1 MLKNKYYKYK
11 EKYIKLVGGTQI
23 INLQSVIDSNGVE
36 EIISFL
42 EREGIDIN
50 TIMID
55 GLNIFMY
62 IWFKYRFKSGMLDL
76 YPILLDKVQD
86 NNIIKDTIIYILFIN
101 KNISINRCKLFYD
114 KIEPFNIIEYLPTF
128 TSRYSH
134 LDLITDDII
143 ITQIKSIIEFIIH
156 ACFKLRSSIDRLRD
170 TMEELDIFEILV
182 KQLNPDIVNQSV
194 IKYINERE
202 HGKLEMFDP
211 DFRKEQYRNDT
222 NRPTVQIVLPI
233 IFKILLDNGLDPNNI
248 YNISK
253 LTSPLINIICKY
265 NNIELIELFCLYDTN
280 FYITDNSGKRAIDYM
295 TPETLSRFQTQIE
308 SIRLPEIQPIIE
320 INMSL
325 FMRELVKD
333 KLKEYLLENPEKINL
348 KDENDRTLLYY
359 INPDDT
365 EIIEFLLEN
374 GIDTN
379 FNDEMIYHIIY
390 NILFPKRDIEDSSYK
405 KLIEYIDFNSDTIHR
420 IFIENDDIEDIEI
433 IDYLLKN
440 NYNVHIILPG
450 QTKTQLELCHPDIR
464 DYIYSNHKHILTQ
477 WVEIAYENFIDPITH
492 ELLEDPYIAS
502 DGVTYSKSSL
512 DRLFT
517 QHNRRGVQGQ
527 VLILVNGNVGIPNLS
542 MRQMMDKFKL
552 GKLKISLG

>member
-1 MLKNKYYKYK
+1 
-11 EKYIKLVGGTQI
+11 
-23 INLQSVIDSNGVE
+23 
-36 EIISFL
+36 
-42 EREGIDIN
+42 
-50 TIMID
+50 MID

-86 NNIIKDTIIYILFIN
+86 NDIIKDTIIYILFIN
-101 KNISINRCKLFYD
+101 KNISINRCRLFYD

-134 LDLITDDII
+134 LDLITDEII
-143 ITQIKSIIEFIIH
+143 IKEIKSIISYIIH
-156 ACFKLRSSIDRLRD
+156 ACFMIKSSIEERLKD

-182 KQLNPDIVNQSV
+182 KQLNPYIINQSV
-194 IKYINERE
+194 IKYFNERE
-202 HGKLEMFDP
+202 GDNLDFFDP
-211 DFRKEQYRNDT
+211 DYRKQMYRNHT

-265 NNIELIELFCLYDTN
+265 NNIELIKLFCMYDTN

-295 TPETLSRFQTQIE
+295 TPETLSMFQIQIE
-308 SIRLPEIQPIIE
+308 RIQLPEIQPIIE

-365 EIIEFLLEN
+365 EIIDFLLYN

-379 FNDEMIYHIIY
+379 FNDEMISYIIY
-390 NILFPKRDIEDSSYK
+390 YILFPKRDIEHSTYK
-405 KLIEYIDFNSDTIHR
+405 RLIEHIDFNSDTIHR
-420 IFIENDDIEDIEI
+420 IFIEEEDIDI
-433 IDYLLKN
+433 IDYLFFSL
-440 NYNVHIILPG
+440 NV
-450 QTKTQLELCHPDIR
+450 
-464 DYIYSNHKHILTQ
+464 
-477 WVEIAYENFIDPITH
+477 F
-492 ELLEDPYIAS
+492 
-502 DGVTYSKSSL
+502 
-512 DRLFT
+512 
-517 QHNRRGVQGQ
+517 
-527 VLILVNGNVGIPNLS
+527 
-542 MRQMMDKFKL
+542 
-552 GKLKISLG
+552 